1 MKNLFVFS
9 LISALLC
16 SLAEINAQTYKDITT
31 SNTGEVAGLLGAD
44 VDSIDSLVVR
54 GPINEDDFKTMWHAS
69 FYGNLSVINL
79 ENANIEGGVIPKNA
93 FCHLEEQLTPD
104 WQYIDCIKL
113 RRMILPEGV
122 VEIGYGA
129 FSYCIYLE
137 DVNIP
142 STLRRLNN
150 YSFSECISLKTD
162 PLIFPEG
169 MKEIA
174 SLAFQDCR
182 SLTGE
187 VVLPST
193 IKKIGAGAFFSA
205 KITKVN
211 LPEGLEEIGDA
222 AFYACRLKEVYIPNS
237 CQLLSGASHFQ
248 LNYGL
253 ERIHL
258 PEGIT
263 AIPHSFA
270 CYCLD
275 LKEVN
280 IPSTIKKIGGYAFT
294 DCKPMKTIHLPE
306 GLEKVE
312 SYAFFNMNSLEEFVF
327 PSTLKTLGGEAC
339 AYCRGLKRIYCAATV
354 PPTCEDSPTNPGDTP
369 FGPYS
374 GGELMASNDIP
385 VYVPIGT
392 AELYRNAW
400 GWNYFNNIIETD
412 NFPGTTSIAGHVQ
425 EQEDLHPIF
434 YDLTGKKINKPI
446 KGRIYLRHGEK
457 VLVK

>member
-16 SLAEINAQTYKDITT
+16 SLTEINAQTYKDITT

-253 ERIHL
+253 EKIHL

-263 AIPHSFA
+263 AIPQNFLS
-270 CYCLD
+270 CCLE
-275 LKEVN
+275 LSKTN
-280 IPSTIKKIGGYAFT
+280 IPTSVKSIDESAFFQ
-294 DCKPMKTIHLPE
+294 CRSLENLELPE
-306 GLEKVE
+306 GLENIGE
-312 SYAFFNMNSLEEFVF
+312 NALWYLDSLEQVEY
-327 PSTLKTLGGEAC
+327 PSTLKKIGKGSCDYWAS
-339 AYCRGLKRIYCAATV
+339 LKRIYCKAPV
-354 PPTCEDSPTNPGDTP
+354 PPVCEGDQTTDKTPWGDFDSS
-369 FGPYS
+369 S
-374 GGELMASNDIP
+374 GLRPSNDIP

-446 KGRIYLRHGEK
+446 NGRIYLRHGEK

>member
-174 SLAFQDCR
+174 SLAFQNCR

-253 ERIHL
+253 EKSIHRL
-258 PEGIT
+258 
-263 AIPHSFA
+263 
-270 CYCLD
+270 
-275 LKEVN
+275 
-280 IPSTIKKIGGYAFT
+280 
-294 DCKPMKTIHLPE
+294 
-306 GLEKVE
+306 
-312 SYAFFNMNSLEEFVF
+312 
-327 PSTLKTLGGEAC
+327 
-339 AYCRGLKRIYCAATV
+339 
-354 PPTCEDSPTNPGDTP
+354 
-369 FGPYS
+369 
-374 GGELMASNDIP
+374 
-385 VYVPIGT
+385 
-392 AELYRNAW
+392 
-400 GWNYFNNIIETD
+400 
-412 NFPGTTSIAGHVQ
+412 
-425 EQEDLHPIF
+425 
-434 YDLTGKKINKPI
+434 
-446 KGRIYLRHGEK
+446 
-457 VLVK
+457 